1 MDQASSSGGG
11 ETWSDAGYTL
21 KVESSI
27 LADGLEEGYER
38 KGGVKDDTNILA
50 RVIGGTKLPLIMMV
64 KM

>member
-1 MDQASSSGGG
+1 M
-11 ETWSDAGYTL
+11 
-21 KVESSI
+21 KVESSR

-50 RVIGGTKLPLIMMV
+50 RVIGGTKLPLTMMV